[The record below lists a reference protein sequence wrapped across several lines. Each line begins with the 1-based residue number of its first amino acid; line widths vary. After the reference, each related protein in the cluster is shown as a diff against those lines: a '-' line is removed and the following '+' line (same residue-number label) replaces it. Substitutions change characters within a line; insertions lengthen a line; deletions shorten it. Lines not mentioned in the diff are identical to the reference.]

1 MSLFAVKNDKG
12 EWLGWEVYQDDPE
25 FICGGGSV
33 WTDLDK
39 AKFYAKANDGHVA
52 ELVEAPEKVVV
63 SEEEADM
70 LEQAKNMINPM
81 HLLWM
86 NELTHNGDSD
96 GQSRL
101 LRAYVNGYTVEKEK
115 KYNVN
120 VPHAT
125 NSYYYDM
132 GGGNGLETQDMKA
145 GTQPLPGFREAQF
158 TQDEINK
165 RGLQDCER
173 LEVTDDD
180 E

>member
-1 MSLFAVKNDKG
+1 MLYAVKNDKG
-12 EWLGWEVYQDDPE
+12 EWLGWEAYQDDPE

-39 AKFYAKANDGHVA
+39 AKFYAKANGGRVV
-52 ELVEAPEKVVV
+52 ELVEKPEPVVV
-63 SEEEADM
+63 SEAEAEM
-70 LEQAKNMINPM
+70 LEQTKNMLNPM
-81 HLLWM
+81 HVLWM

-96 GQSRL
+96 GQDRL
-101 LRAYVNGYTVEKEK
+101 MRAYVNGWVVEEPKRWYVK
-115 KYNVN
+115 

-132 GGGNGLETQDMKA
+132 GWGNGLETKNMKA

-165 RGLQDCER
+165 RGLQSFER
-173 LEVTDDD
+173 VEVTDD
-180 E
+180 EQ